1 MRNCLITGMIA
12 VSLAAGMS
20 SRSLVGAEEPGRPKT
35 PVTRV
40 DNVKE
45 TLHGVE
51 VADPYRWLE
60 DQKAPETREWIA
72 RQNDYTNAWLGRYSG
87 RAALA
92 ARAGELMRVDVVGM
106 PTVRGSRFFFNRR
119 LATQDLPTLCV
130 SEGVHGEPRVL
141 IDPLVLAPDKSKTVS
156 LYEVAEDGRRL
167 IYGIRSGGEDEVAL
181 RFFDVE
187 AGKDLPVELPR
198 GRYFGVSLTPDG
210 TRLFYTLHGKEGSR
224 VYERMVSETNGTLAL
239 GEPKLLFGEGYDS
252 GVIVS
257 PSLSEDGRYL
267 LLHVFYGSA
276 AKKTDVYF
284 RDLSRDEAGA
294 GGDIRPLVNDIEAR
308 FLASAVD
315 HRLFVMTNWNA
326 PRNRVLAVDLRHPER
341 DNWKEI
347 IPESR
352 SVLESISPVAGRLY
366 AEYLTDVK
374 SAVNVFDTTGKPL
387 REIRFPTLGTV
398 GGLSGR
404 WDAKEA
410 FFSFSGFEQPTT
422 IYRENATTGE
432 QTVWSK
438 PNIPV
443 DSAAFEAKQVF
454 YASKDGTRIPMF
466 VVHKRGLTLDGTNPT
481 LLYGYG
487 GFNNSL
493 TPGFSAKAILW
504 MEQGGVYAVANLR
517 GGGEYGEEWH
527 QGGMLAKKQN
537 TFDDFIAAAEWL
549 IAGKYTSAK
558 KLAISGGSNGGL
570 LVGAAVTQRPDLF
583 GAVVCSYPLLDMVRY
598 HKFLVARFWIPEYGS
613 SDDAEQFKVLKA
625 YSPYHNVKAGTKY
638 PGVLFITG
646 DSDTRVDPLHA
657 RKMAALM
664 QAATSSDA
672 PVLLKYDTQLGHT
685 GARPV
690 AKSIEDLAD
699 ELSFLALQL
708 GVTSKGAAAKTTQ
721 RGERPPVGNP
731 VGNEETAEEQRL
743 NAFFD
748 AEWEWLLKEAPTFA
762 SFLGDDR
769 YNDRWP
775 DISLDAIERRHRHQ
789 QEVLATLDGFD
800 REQLG
805 AAGLLNWTLY
815 RRQIERELEEFPH
828 RMFLVPLTQRE
839 GIQDES
845 SVADSLDFQ
854 RAKDYEDWLARL
866 ESFPRYMEQT
876 IALMR
881 QGLQER
887 RVQPRVTMQRVPA
900 QIRKQIVDDP
910 AKSLYFK
917 PFTRFADGITAQDR
931 ERLVTA
937 ARTAIKDRIVP
948 AYERFLAFF
957 EKEYLPGC
965 FEGVGAWQL
974 PEGQAYYALRAR
986 HFTTT
991 ALTPDEIH
999 DIGLAEVK
1007 RIRGEMETVMKSTGF
1022 EGELS
1027 AFFEFLRTD
1036 KQFYFENPD
1045 DLFREYLA
1053 VCKRIDPE
1061 LTKLFRT
1068 LPRTPYG
1075 VEAIPIHMAPDT
1087 TTAYYRQ
1094 PAADGSRAG
1103 TYFVNLYRPEVRP
1116 RYEIEALSLHEAVP
1130 GHHLQI
1136 ALANEL
1142 VGVPNFRK
1150 HAEFTVYVEGWA
1162 LYSERLGGDLGL
1174 YRDPYSKF
1182 GQLTYEMWRAVR
1194 LVVDT
1199 GLHSKQWSREQAIDF
1214 FKQNA
1219 PKAEHD
1225 IVNEI
1230 DRYISWPGQALAYKI
1245 GEIKIRELRARA
1257 EERLGDRFDIRTFH
1271 DVVLGQGAMPLDL
1284 LEKTVNDWIASQ
1296 R

>member
-1 MRNCLITGMIA
+1 MRTCVLSGCLA
-12 VSLAAGMS
+12 VSLFLPLSSSDAHAAEPVSAPLPKAPETRREAVVDKIHG
-20 SRSLVGAEEPGRPKT
+20 EE
-35 PVTRV
+35 
-40 DNVKE
+40 
-45 TLHGVE
+45 L
-51 VADPYRWLE
+51 ADPYRWLE
-60 DQKAPETREWIA
+60 EQQSPATREWIA
-72 RQNDYTNAWLGRYSG
+72 AQNDYATAWLARYTG
-87 RAALA
+87 RAKLV

-106 PTVRGSRFFFNRR
+106 PTVRGERFFFNRR
-119 LATQDLPTLCV
+119 LATEDLPTLCM
-130 SEGVHGEPRVL
+130 SEGVAGEPQVL
-141 IDPLVLAPDKSKTVS
+141 IDPVSIASDKSKTVS
-156 LYEVAEDGRRL
+156 LYEVSEDGKRL
-167 IYGIRSGGEDEVAL
+167 VYGLRVGGEDEVSL
-181 RFFDVE
+181 RFFDVDTK
-187 AGKDLPVELPR
+187 KDLPIELPR

-210 TRLFYTLHGKEGSR
+210 KTMFYTLHGKEGSR
-224 VYERMVSETNGTLAL
+224 VYSRSVGEANGQPVL

-257 PSLSEDGRYL
+257 PTLSEDGRYL
-267 LLHVFYGSA
+267 ILHVFYGSA

-284 RDLSRDEAGA
+284 QDLV
-294 GGDIRPLVNDIEAR
+294 GGGPIRPLVNDIEAR
-308 FLASAVD
+308 FLAAAID
-315 HRLFVMTNWNA
+315 HRVYVTTNWNA
-326 PRNRVLAVDLRHPER
+326 PRNRVLLVDLRHPER
-341 DNWKEI
+341 ENWKEI

-352 SVLESISPVAGRLY
+352 SVLEGLSPVAGRLY
-366 AEYLTDVK
+366 GEYLTDVK
-374 SAVNVFDTTGKPL
+374 SAVTVFDAEGKAL
-387 REIRFPTLGTV
+387 REIRFPTLGSV

-410 FFSFSGFEQPTT
+410 YFSFSGFEQPTT
-422 IYRENATTGE
+422 IYRENAETGE
-432 QTVWSK
+432 QTVWSQ

-454 YASKDGTRIPMF
+454 YPSKDGTKIPMF
-466 VVHKRGLTLDGTNPT
+466 VVHKRGITLDGTNPT

-493 TPGFSAKAILW
+493 TPGFSSKAILW
-504 MEQGGVYAVANLR
+504 MEMGGVYAVANLR

-537 TFDDFIAAAEWL
+537 TFDDFIAAGEWL
-549 IAGKYTSAK
+549 IREKYTSPK

-570 LVGAAVTQRPDLF
+570 LVGAAVTQRPELF

-613 SDDAEQFKVLKA
+613 SDDPEQFRVLKA
-625 YSPYHNVKAGTKY
+625 YSPYHNVKPRTAY

-664 QAATSSDA
+664 QAATSSSA
-672 PVLLKYDTQLGHT
+672 PILLKYDTQLGHT

-690 AKSIEDLAD
+690 GRTIEDLAD

-708 GVTSKGAAAKTTQ
+708 GVEPADTEVKTSQRKGGRAAAS
-721 RGERPPVGNP
+721 
-731 VGNEETAEEQRL
+731 EETAEEERL

-775 DISLDAIERRHRHQ
+775 DVRLEAIERRYQHQ
-789 QEVLATLDGFD
+789 KEVLARLDQFD
-800 REQLG
+800 RTQLG
-805 AAGLLNWTLY
+805 SEALLNWKLY
-815 RRQIERELEEFPH
+815 RRQVERELEEYPH

-845 SVADSLDFQ
+845 SLADSLEFQ
-854 RAKDYEDWLARL
+854 RVKDYDDWLARL
-866 ESFPRYMEQT
+866 DAFPVYMDQT

-881 QGLQER
+881 QGIKER
-887 RVQPRVTMQRVPA
+887 RVQPRVTMQRVPG
-900 QIRKQIVDDP
+900 QIRKQIVEDP
-910 AKSLYFK
+910 TKSLYYK
-917 PFTRFADGITAQDR
+917 PFLKIAEEIAPKDR
-931 ERLVTA
+931 DRLTA
-937 ARTAIKDRIVP
+937 AAKTAILEKIVP
-948 AYERFLAFF
+948 AYRRFLAFF
-957 EKEYLPGC
+957 EAEYLPGC
-965 FEGVGAWQL
+965 FESVGAWQL
-974 PEGQAYYALRAR
+974 PQGDEYYALRAR

-991 ALTPDEIH
+991 TLTPKEIH
-999 DIGLAEVK
+999 EIGLREVA
-1007 RIRGEMETVMKSTGF
+1007 RIRGEMETVMRSTGF
-1022 EGELS
+1022 KGTLAE
-1027 AFFEFLRTD
+1027 FFEFLRTD
-1036 KQFYFENPD
+1036 PKFYCHSPD
-1045 DLFREYLA
+1045 ELLREYLA

-1075 VEAIPIHMAPDT
+1075 VEAIPAHMAPDT

-1162 LYSERLGGDLGL
+1162 LYSERLGADLGL
-1174 YRDPYSKF
+1174 YRDPYSRF

-1199 GLHSKQWSREQAIDF
+1199 GLHSMKWSREQAIGY
-1214 FKQNA
+1214 FKENA
-1219 PKAEHD
+1219 AKAEHD

-1245 GEIKIRELRARA
+1245 GELKIRELRARA
-1257 EERLGDRFDIRTFH
+1257 ERELADRFDIRAFH
-1271 DVVLGQGAMPLDL
+1271 DVVLGQGALPLDL
-1284 LEKTVNDWIASQ
+1284 LEETIEEWIAS
-1296 R
+1296 RK

>member
-1 MRNCLITGMIA
+1 MRI
-12 VSLAAGMS
+12 
-20 SRSLVGAEEPGRPKT
+20 SLVTGFLAMTLTAQLLQGTVAGDDAADRPAK
-35 PVTRV
+35 PETRR
-40 DNVKE
+40 DNVVE

-60 DQKAPETREWIA
+60 DQQAPETRTWIEKQNAYTA
-72 RQNDYTNAWLGRYSG
+72 RWLGQYAG
-87 RAALA
+87 RAALVE
-92 ARAGELMRVDVVGM
+92 RAGELMRVDVVGM
-106 PTVRGSRFFFNRR
+106 PTVRGTRFFFSRR
-119 LATQDLPTLCV
+119 LAAQDLPTLCV
-130 SEGVHGEPRVL
+130 QEGIDGTPRVL
-141 IDPLVLAPDKSKTVS
+141 IDPLALAPDKSKTVS
-156 LYEVAEDGRRL
+156 LYEVSEDGKRL
-167 IYGIRSGGEDEVAL
+167 IYGVRSGGEDEVAL
-181 RFFDVE
+181 RFFDVDS
-187 AGKDLPVELPR
+187 GRDLPAELPR

-210 TRLFYTLHGKEGSR
+210 KTLFYTLHGKEGSR
-224 VYERMVSETNGTLAL
+224 VYSRSVTETDGKLTLGDAD
-239 GEPKLLFGEGYDS
+239 ELFGKGYDT

-257 PSLSEDGRYL
+257 PSLSEDGQYL
-267 LLHVFYGSA
+267 ILHVFYGSA

-284 RDLSRDEAGA
+284 RDLKT
-294 GGDIRPLVNDIEAR
+294 GGPIRPLVNDIEAR

-315 HRLFVMTNWNA
+315 HRLFVTTNWKA

-341 DNWKEI
+341 ENWQEI

-352 SVLESISPVAGRLY
+352 SVLESVSPVAGQLY

-374 SAVNVFDTTGKPL
+374 SAVTVFDPSGKKL

-404 WDAKEA
+404 WDAREA
-410 FFSFSGFEQPTT
+410 FFAFSGFEQPTT
-422 IYRENATTGE
+422 IYRENAATGE
-432 QTVWSK
+432 QTVWSR
-438 PNIPV
+438 PSIPV
-443 DSAAFEAKQVF
+443 DSDAFEARQVF
-454 YASKDGTRIPMF
+454 FPSKDGTRIPMF
-466 VVHKRGLTLDGTNPT
+466 VVHKRGLALDGTNPT

-527 QGGMLAKKQN
+527 QGGMQAKKQN

-549 IAGKYTSAK
+549 IREKYTSAR

-613 SDDAEQFKVLKA
+613 SDDAEQFRILKS
-625 YSPYHNVKAGTKY
+625 YSPYHNVKTGTRY

-646 DSDTRVDPLHA
+646 DADTRVDPLHA

-672 PVLLKYDTQLGHT
+672 PILLKYDTQLGHT

-690 AKSIEDLAD
+690 AKSVEDLAD

-708 GVTSKGAAAKTTQ
+708 GVAPKTATKTTAA
-721 RGERPPVGNP
+721 RPPSSTQSKSKP
-731 VGNEETAEEQRL
+731 VAQGDAAEETRL
-743 NAFFD
+743 DTFFD
-748 AEWEWLLKEAPTFA
+748 AEWEWLLREAPTFA

-775 DISLDAIERRHRHQ
+775 DVSLTAIERRHLHQ
-789 QEVLATLDGFD
+789 KEVLRQLDGFD
-800 REQLG
+800 LKKLG
-805 AAGLLNWTLY
+805 PAALLNWKLY
-815 RRQIERELEEFPH
+815 RRQVERELEEYPH

-845 SVADSLDFQ
+845 SVADSLEFQ
-854 RAKDYEDWLARL
+854 RVKDYEDWLARL
-866 ESFPRYMEQT
+866 RSFPAYMEQT

-881 QGLQER
+881 QGVRER
-887 RVQPRVTMQRVPA
+887 RVQPKVTMQRLPG
-900 QIRKQIVDDP
+900 QIRKQIVSSP
-910 AKSLYFK
+910 EESLYFK
-917 PFTRFADGITAQDR
+917 PFTKFPEGIPPADRDRLAQ
-931 ERLVTA
+931 A
-937 ARTAIKDRIVP
+937 AKAAIQAGIVP
-948 AYERFLAFF
+948 AYRRFLAFF
-957 EKEYLPGC
+957 EDEYLPGC
-965 FEGVGAWQL
+965 FDGVGAWQL
-974 PEGQAYYALRAR
+974 PDGQAYYAMRAR
-986 HFTTT
+986 QFTTT
-991 ALTPDEIH
+991 NLTPQEIH
-999 DIGLAEVK
+999 EIGLAEVK
-1007 RIRGEMETVMKSTGF
+1007 RIRGEMESVMRSTGF
-1022 EGELS
+1022 KGELP
-1027 AFFEFLRTD
+1027 AFFESLRTD
-1036 KQFYFENPD
+1036 KKFYFENPD
-1045 DLFREYLA
+1045 DLFREYLT

-1075 VEAIPIHMAPDT
+1075 VEAIPVHMAPDT

-1199 GLHSKQWSREQAIDF
+1199 GLHSMQWSRQQAIDY

-1219 PKAEHD
+1219 AKSEHD
-1225 IVNEI
+1225 IINEI

-1245 GEIKIRELRARA
+1245 GELKIRELRARA
-1257 EERLGDRFDIRTFH
+1257 EKKLGERFDVRGFH
-1271 DVVLGQGAMPLDL
+1271 DVILGQGAMPLDL
-1284 LEKTVNDWIASQ
+1284 LEETVEQWLEL
-1296 R
+1296 RE

>member
-1 MRNCLITGMIA
+1 MRISLTSGLLA
-12 VSLAAGMS
+12 VTLLASSLPADDNATADNAAATK
-20 SRSLVGAEEPGRPKT
+20 VPT
-35 PVTRV
+35 TRRDAVV
-40 DNVKE
+40 D
-45 TLHGVE
+45 TLHGVDLP
-51 VADPYRWLE
+51 DPYRWLE
-60 DQKAPETREWIA
+60 DQQAPETRAWIA
-72 RQNDYTNAWLGRYSG
+72 AQNDYTNAYLARFKGRE
-87 RAALA
+87 AIVK
-92 ARAGELMRVDVVGM
+92 RAGELMRVDVVGM
-106 PTVRGSRFFFNRR
+106 PTIRGTRFFFSRR
-119 LATQDLPTLCV
+119 LAAQDLPTLCM
-130 SEGVHGEPRVL
+130 SEGVSGEPRVL
-141 IDPLVLAPDKSKTVS
+141 IDPLTLAPDKSKTVS
-156 LYEVAEDGRRL
+156 LYEVSEDGRRL

-181 RFFDVE
+181 KFFDVDSG
-187 AGKDLPVELPR
+187 ADLPLELPR

-210 TRLFYTLHGKEGSR
+210 KTLFYTLHGKEGSR
-224 VYERMVSETNGTLAL
+224 VYARTVSNAAGGTL
-239 GEPKLLFGEGYDS
+239 GEPQLLFGEGYDT

-276 AKKTDVYF
+276 AKKTDIYF
-284 RDLSRDEAGA
+284 QDLVAKGP
-294 GGDIRPLVNDIEAR
+294 IQPLVNDIEAR

-315 HRLFVMTNWNA
+315 HRAFVTTNWNA
-326 PRNRVLAVDLRHPER
+326 PRNRVLSIDLRHPER
-341 DNWKEI
+341 ANWKEI
-347 IPESR
+347 IPESK
-352 SVLESISPVAGRLY
+352 SVLEGLSPIAGRLY

-374 SAVNVFDTTGKPL
+374 SAVTVFDVTGKAL

-398 GGLSGR
+398 SGLSGR

-410 FFSFSGFEQPTT
+410 FFAFSGFEQPTT
-422 IYRENATTGE
+422 IYRENVETGE
-432 QTVWSK
+432 QTVWSR

-454 YASKDGTRIPMF
+454 YPSKDGTQIPMF
-466 VVHKRGLTLDGTNPT
+466 VVHKRGLVLDGTNPT

-527 QGGMLAKKQN
+527 QGGMQARKQN
-537 TFDDFIAAAEWL
+537 TFDDFIAAAQWL
-549 IAGKYTSAK
+549 IREKYTTSNR
-558 KLAISGGSNGGL
+558 LAISGGSNGGL

-613 SDDAEQFKVLKA
+613 SDDPEEFKTLKA
-625 YSPYHNVKAGTKY
+625 YSPYHNVKPGTNY
-638 PGVLFITG
+638 PAVLFITG

-664 QAATSSDA
+664 QSATSSSA
-672 PVLLKYDTQLGHT
+672 PILLKYDTQLGHT

-690 AKSIEDLAD
+690 AKTIADLAD
-699 ELSFLALQL
+699 ELSFLSMQLQPSSRS
-708 GVTSKGAAAKTTQ
+708 GSREASHPSPAS
-721 RGERPPVGNP
+721 PPP
-731 VGNEETAEEQRL
+731 AETPEEQRL
-743 NAFFD
+743 EALFD
-748 AEWEWLLKEAPTFA
+748 REWETLLKQAPTFA

-769 YNDRWP
+769 YNNRWP
-775 DISLDAIERRHRHQ
+775 DLSLAAIEARHLHQ
-789 QEVLATLDGFD
+789 QSVLKELDGFNSS
-800 REQLG
+800 QLG
-805 AAGLLNWTLY
+805 PAALLNWKLF
-815 RRQIERELEEFPH
+815 RRQLERELEEYPH
-828 RMFLVPLTQRE
+828 RMFLVPLNQRE

-845 SVADSLDFQ
+845 SLADSLEFNTV
-854 RAKDYEDWLARL
+854 KDYDDWLARL
-866 ESFPRYMEQT
+866 DSFPTYMDQT

-881 QGLQER
+881 LGVKER
-887 RVQPRVTMQRVPA
+887 RVQPRVTMQRVPG

-910 AKSLYFK
+910 TTSLYFQ
-917 PFTRFADGITAQDR
+917 PFAKIAESIPTA
-931 ERLVTA
+931 EKNRLIA
-937 ARTAIKDRIVP
+937 AAKDTISRKIVP
-948 AYERFLAFF
+948 AYTAFLNFF
-957 EKEYLPGC
+957 ETEYLPGC
-965 FEGVGAWQL
+965 FDGVGAWQY
-974 PEGQAYYALRAR
+974 PEGQAFYALRAR
-986 HFTTT
+986 HYTTT
-991 ALTPDEIH
+991 NLTPAEIH
-999 DIGLAEVK
+999 SIGLKEVA
-1007 RIRGEMETVMKSTGF
+1007 RIRQEMETVMKSTGF
-1022 EGELS
+1022 TGSLEQ
-1027 AFFEFLRTD
+1027 FFEFLRTD
-1036 KQFYFENPD
+1036 KRFYFDKAD

-1061 LTKLFRT
+1061 LPKLFRT

-1075 VEAIPIHMAPDT
+1075 VEAIPAHMAPDT

-1116 RYEIEALSLHEAVP
+1116 KYEMEALSLHEAVP

-1150 HAEFTVYVEGWA
+1150 HSEFTVYVEGWA
-1162 LYSERLGGDLGL
+1162 LYSERLGSDLGL

-1199 GLHSKQWSREQAIDF
+1199 GLHSQKWTRQQAIDY

-1219 PKAEHD
+1219 AKAEHD

-1245 GEIKIRELRARA
+1245 GELKIRELRTIA
-1257 EERLGDRFDIRTFH
+1257 EQTLGDRFDIRAFH
-1271 DVVLGQGAMPLDL
+1271 DTILGQGALPLDL
-1284 LEKTVNDWIASQ
+1284 LEETVTQWIASQ
-1296 R
+1296 QAQ